1 MFCLPYKSTNISYLV
16 QLLSSIPLSVH
27 RSLPVPSSLLQSL
40 RPKAQKV
47 VSHQRKAEP
56 TLGGEEKVLD
66 LLLDYRGLRRQ
77 RRKGPGTTEVT
88 QGVTKKRVSLVVRNR
103 GVKKLATK
111 VMTTNQR
118 AVQRSR
124 DPRRRRHQG
133 VLG

>member
-27 RSLPVPSSLLQSL
+27 LRLPVPSSLLQSQ

-47 VSHQRKAEP
+47 ATHQRKAEP
-56 TLGGEEKVLD
+56 ALGEEKVLD
-66 LLLDYRGLRRQ
+66 LLLDYRGLRRK
-77 RRKGPGTTEVT
+77 RRKGPGTAEVT
-88 QGVTKKRVSLVVRNR
+88 RGVTKKRVSLVVKNR
-103 GVKKLATK
+103 GVKKTATK

-118 AVQRSR
+118 AVQSL
-124 DPRRRRHQG
+124 DPRKRRNQG